1 MHLVY
6 LLRCADGTLYTGYTT
21 DLARRL
27 AQHNAGKGAKYT
39 RTRRPVTPLAAWA
52 FSSKGQALSAEYRIR
67 KLRPAQK
74 QVLIAEGI
82 LPPELGAL
90 GAHPVGSEHAENL
103 SGAGGRDPLP
113 PAAAAAPAS

>member
-39 RTRRPVTPLAAWA
+39 RARRPVEALAAWE
-52 FSSKGQALSAEYRIR
+52 FPSKSAALVAEYRIR
-67 KLRPAQK
+67 KLRPARK
-74 QVLIAEGI
+74 LALVESGS
-82 LPPELGAL
+82 LPADLASLG
-90 GAHPVGSEHAENL
+90 PVS
-103 SGAGGRDPLP
+103 LP
-113 PAAAAAPAS
+113 

>member
-39 RTRRPVTPLAAWA
+39 RSRRPVEAVAAWEFPTKPA
-52 FSSKGQALSAEYRIR
+52 ALSAEYRIR
-67 KLRPAQK
+67 KLRVPQK
-74 QVLIAEGI
+74 HVLIDTGN
-82 LPPELGAL
+82 LPSELGAL
-90 GAHPVGSEHAENL
+90 GRHPLPSEHAEDL
-103 SGAGGRDPLP
+103 PGPGGRASV
-113 PAAAAAPAS
+113 PADASGEPAS